1 MIEPGGYIKDIFK
14 GTVGQAVTANG
25 WVKTRR
31 DQKGLTFVQIN
42 DGSTFADLQI
52 VVEAGVISE
61 EVMKN
66 VSTGACV
73 RVVGELTESPAAGQA
88 VELKAK
94 EIEVYGAADP
104 ATYPLQKKG
113 HTMEFLR
120 DIAHLRTRSNTFGAV
135 FRVRN
140 ALAWAIHSFFQE
152 RGFLYVHTP
161 IVTASDAEGAG
172 AMFGVTT
179 LDLQNLPRIAEG
191 AQKGQIDYEKD
202 FFSKPA
208 FLTVSGQL
216 EAEIFALSFSNVYT
230 FGPTFRA
237 ENSNT
242 PRHLAEFWM
251 IEPEMAFCDLQ
262 GDMQLAESFLKSVI
276 AKVMDTCMPDLE
288 FFNKRIDNTV
298 LETLE
303 HVVSSNFE
311 HVTYT
316 EAVRILEQAR
326 DSGHSFEFLVHWG
339 ADLQS
344 EHERYLTEQTFKKPV
359 IVTDYPKEIKAFYMR
374 ANDDDRTVR
383 AMDVLAPR
391 IGEIIGGSQREE
403 RYDVLLDKIR
413 AQDLNESAYWWY
425 LELRKYGSAPHA
437 GFGLGFERLMLYLT
451 GMKNIRD
458 VIPFPRTPGS
468 ADF

>member
-1 MIEPGGYIKDIFK
+1 MIRPGEYIRDIYGK
-14 GTVGQAVTANG
+14 PVGTTVTARG

-31 DQKGLTFVQIN
+31 DSKGVHFAQIN
-42 DGSTFADLQI
+42 DGSIFTDLQ
-52 VVEAGVISE
+52 VVIESGTIPE
-61 EVMKN
+61 ETLRHVT
-66 VSTGACV
+66 TGACV
-73 RVVGELTESPAAGQA
+73 EVAGELVESPAAGQA
-88 VELKAK
+88 VELKAR
-94 EIEVYGAADP
+94 EITVFGPADA

-120 DIAHLRTRSNTFGAV
+120 EIAHLRTRSNTFGAV

-140 ALAWAIHSFFQE
+140 ALSFAIHKFFQE

-161 IVTASDAEGAG
+161 IITASDAEGAG

-179 LDLQNLPRIAEG
+179 LDLQNPPRTEQG
-191 AQKGQIDYEKD
+191 HIDYAED
-202 FFSKPA
+202 FFAKPS

-216 EAEIFALSFSNVYT
+216 EAEIFALSFSNAYT

-251 IEPEMAFCDLQ
+251 VEPEMAFCDLA
-262 GDMQLAESFLKSVI
+262 GDMALAEEFLKYIIQYVL
-276 AKVMDTCMPDLE
+276 DNCGPDLD

-303 HVVSSNFE
+303 HVAASTFE
-311 HVTYT
+311 HVPYT
-316 EAVRILEQAR
+316 EAVRILEKADR
-326 DSGHSFEFLVHWG
+326 AWEFPVHWG

-344 EHERYLTEQTFKKPV
+344 EHERYLTEETFKKPV

-374 ANDDDRTVR
+374 SNDDGKTVR

-403 RYDVLLDKIR
+403 RYDVLLEKIR
-413 AQDLNESAYWWY
+413 AQGLNEEAYWWY

-437 GFGLGFERLMLYLT
+437 GFGLGLERMLMYVT

-458 VIPFPRTPGS
+458 VIPFPRTPGY
-468 ADF
+468 AEF

>member
-1 MIEPGGYIKDIFK
+1 MIERGGYVRDVLGMKPGADV
-14 GTVGQAVTANG
+14 TVHG

-31 DQKGLTFVQIN
+31 DSKGVHFVQIN
-42 DGSTFADLQI
+42 DGSTFVDLQA
-52 VVEAGVISE
+52 VVEAGSIADDTLRLVT
-61 EVMKN
+61 
-66 VSTGACV
+66 TGACV
-73 RVVGELTESPAAGQA
+73 RVRGELVASPAAGQS
-88 VELKAK
+88 VELKVK
-94 EIEVYGAADP
+94 EIEVFGGADP

-140 ALAWAIHSFFQE
+140 ALSFAIHKFFQD
-152 RGFLYVHTP
+152 RGFVYVHTP
-161 IVTASDAEGAG
+161 IITASDCEGAG

-179 LDLQNLPRIAEG
+179 LDAAKPPRKPDG
-191 AQKGQIDYEKD
+191 SIDYGQD
-202 FFSKPA
+202 FFGKPA

-216 EAEIFALSFSNVYT
+216 EGEIFALSFSNVYT

-251 IEPEMAFCDLQ
+251 VEPEMAFCDLE
-262 GDMQLAESFLKSVI
+262 GNMALAEEFLKFIIQYVLEHCQ
-276 AKVMDTCMPDLE
+276 ADLE

-298 LETLE
+298 LATLE
-303 HVVSSNFE
+303 HVASSKFE
-311 HVTYT
+311 HVPYT
-316 EAVRILEQAR
+316 DAIAILEAANR
-326 DSGHSFEFLVHWG
+326 SWEFPVHWG
-339 ADLQS
+339 VDLQS
-344 EHERYLTEQTFKKPV
+344 EHERYLTEEKFKKPV
-359 IVTDYPKEIKAFYMR
+359 VVTDYPKEIKAFYMR
-374 ANDDDRTVR
+374 ANDDGKTVR

-403 RYDVLLDKIR
+403 RHDVLVEKIR
-413 AQDLNESAYWWY
+413 GQKLPEAAYWWY

-437 GFGLGFERLMLYLT
+437 GFGLGLERMLMYLT

-468 ADF
+468 AEF

>member
-1 MIEPGGYIKDIFK
+1 MIERGGYVRDVLGMKPGADV
-14 GTVGQAVTANG
+14 TVHG

-31 DQKGLTFVQIN
+31 DSKGVHFVQIN
-42 DGSTFADLQI
+42 DGSTFVDLQA
-52 VVEAGVISE
+52 VVEAGSIADDTLRLVT
-61 EVMKN
+61 
-66 VSTGACV
+66 TGACV
-73 RVVGELTESPAAGQA
+73 RVRGELVASPAAGQS
-88 VELKAK
+88 VELKVK
-94 EIEVYGAADP
+94 EIDVFGGADP

-140 ALAWAIHSFFQE
+140 ALSFAIHKFFQD
-152 RGFLYVHTP
+152 RGFVYVHTP
-161 IVTASDAEGAG
+161 IITASDCEGAG

-179 LDLQNLPRIAEG
+179 LDAAKPPRKPDG
-191 AQKGQIDYEKD
+191 SIDYGQD
-202 FFSKPA
+202 FFGKPA

-216 EAEIFALSFSNVYT
+216 EGEIFALSFSNVYT

-251 IEPEMAFCDLQ
+251 VEPEMAFCDLE
-262 GDMQLAESFLKSVI
+262 GNMALAEEFLKFIIQYVLEHCQ
-276 AKVMDTCMPDLE
+276 ADLE

-298 LETLE
+298 LATLE
-303 HVVSSNFE
+303 HVASSKFE
-311 HVTYT
+311 HVPYT
-316 EAVRILEQAR
+316 DAIAILEAANR
-326 DSGHSFEFLVHWG
+326 SWEFPVHWG
-339 ADLQS
+339 VDLQS
-344 EHERYLTEQTFKKPV
+344 EHERYLTEEKFKKPV
-359 IVTDYPKEIKAFYMR
+359 VVTDYPKEIKAFYMR
-374 ANDDDRTVR
+374 ANDDGKTVR

-403 RYDVLLDKIR
+403 RHDVLVEKIR
-413 AQDLNESAYWWY
+413 GQKLPEAAYWWY

-437 GFGLGFERLMLYLT
+437 GFGLGLERMLMYLT

-468 ADF
+468 AEF